1 MTETYFKDI
10 TVIIFIFIKWSKK
23 LEFPFHVGIYSM
35 LKREKWLSIS
45 ILAHILF
52 NPHFLSLVRLDDV
65 FKLQHHTLKKKKK
78 DEWVI
83 ADLCRFYFQPSR
95 CLFSLC

>member
-1 MTETYFKDI
+1 
-10 TVIIFIFIKWSKK
+10 
-23 LEFPFHVGIYSM
+23 M

-78 DEWVI
+78 MNESLQI
-83 ADLCRFYFQPSR
+83 YAGFI
-95 CLFSLC
+95 FSLLGASSHSVKEAQFTWLWLSFEKLE